1 MKASRNISL
10 FLPYLICSVE
20 GVCHGIYLLWLTVHR
35 GIAPITAA
43 ALIGACDLLL
53 LLFELPTG
61 VFADR
66 LGARPSLLLG
76 SAIQMLGLALFW
88 QGRSLPALG
97 LGALAIALGDAF
109 RHGADQALLYR
120 SCAALGEP
128 QTFGRRLASAHAWAL
143 VALVGL
149 TTLGGVLAER
159 VSFDLAWA
167 LELVLSAIGLVLAW
181 AMVDLPA
188 LPDEPDDED
197 EPEGGGPRA
206 LLAGLASRLPW
217 PLLVPAALIGTLAAT
232 SELIAQTAS
241 PGRLG
246 PSLIGALIASGLL
259 LEALGAALVAR
270 GLLPTSARALDLL
283 AFAALAATALVAL
296 DERALVPALALIFL
310 GSGAAPAI
318 RGALVQQG
326 ARDGERATVASAAG
340 ALDMLGKTAGLPL
353 AAALQARGGLKL
365 TAALLSA
372 LSLLAWALASR
383 RRAGEH
389 GP

>member
-1 MKASRNISL
+1 MKASRNVSL

-35 GIAPITAA
+35 GIAPVTAA
-43 ALIGACDLLL
+43 ALIAACDLLL

-66 LGARPSLLLG
+66 LGARASLLLG
-76 SAIQMLGLALFW
+76 SACQVLGLALFW
-88 QGRSLPALG
+88 QGRALPALG

-109 RHGADQALLYR
+109 RHGADEALLYR

-128 QTFGRRLASAHAWAL
+128 AAFGRRLASAHAWAL
-143 VALVGL
+143 VALVGM
-149 TTLGGVLAER
+149 TALGGLLAER

-167 LELVLSAIGLVLAW
+167 LELALSILGLVLAW

-188 LPDEPDDED
+188 LADEAEDDE
-197 EPEGGGPRA
+197 EPADRGPRA

-217 PLLVPAALIGTLAAT
+217 PLLVPAALLGTLAAT
-232 SELIAQTAS
+232 SELITQTAS

-246 PSLIGALIASGLL
+246 PTLIGALIASGLL

-270 GLLPTSARALDLL
+270 GLLPTSARTLDLL
-283 AFAALAATALVAL
+283 TLAALIATALVAL
-296 DERALVPALALIFL
+296 DERALVPALLLIFL

-318 RGALVQQG
+318 RGALVQQR
-326 ARDGERATVASAAG
+326 ARDGERATLASAAG
-340 ALDMLGKTAGLPL
+340 ALDMLGKTIGLPL
-353 AAALQARGGLKL
+353 AAALQARAGLKP
-365 TAALLSA
+365 TAALLGVV
-372 LSLLAWALASR
+372 SLLGWALAAR
-383 RRAGEH
+383 RRAGVR